1 MENKEILDV
10 LRRKRV
16 IRETSA
22 GAYWMA
28 EDPLVLNADNLHL
41 ELYEVAGVLQ
51 IGFLVTDE
59 TGRRRVGRRIS
70 LRKDRILPKA
80 LFLLRDIF
88 ARWAEETEAKPG
100 DR

>member
-1 MENKEILDV
+1 MERGEFLDV

-16 IRETSA
+16 MRETSA

-28 EDPLVLNADNLHL
+28 EDPLVLNADNLRL
-41 ELYEVAGVLQ
+41 EFYEMAGVLQ

-80 LFLLRDIF
+80 LFLLRDVF
-88 ARWAEETEAKPG
+88 ARWAEECETKP
-100 DR
+100 DDC